1 MSRRVVLDPNK
12 FFFIYD
18 TAGEWHGTV
27 VNGSIFD
34 TRGDY
39 LGFVRGENNDGY
51 TTSGEWIGNLWHD
64 GRIVRKRSGQR
75 PPLLK
80 ELPPKPPKP
89 AKLPS
94 NAPLPPQTGELGF
107 DKIDALDWDP
117 EVFKK
122 LSDLTPDAE

>member
-12 FFFIYD
+12 FFYIYD
-18 TAGEWHGTV
+18 TNGEWHGTV
-27 VNGSIFD
+27 LGGSIFD

-39 LGFVRGENNDGY
+39 IGFVRGQDNDVY

-75 PPLLK
+75 PTLLK

-89 AKLPS
+89 AKLPG